1 MIKHTKIRNIVI
13 DGLKPFVGNAT
24 IYDGRIVSINE
35 NEFPAIAVY
44 LTDVQPSPKYLDVNG
59 WNAVLHIELFLKSS
73 QPDAKLDEWVE
84 SKLFPA
90 ISEMKR
96 LGEVINSITQQGF
109 NYARDDEMSYW
120 ASVDLTY
127 LIEYEM

>member
-13 DGLKPFVGNAT
+13 DGLKPFVGEAT
-24 IYDGRIVSINE
+24 IYDGRVVSINE
-35 NEFPAIAVY
+35 NEFPVIAVY
-44 LTDVQPSPKYLDVNG
+44 LTDVQPSPKYLDTNG

-90 ISEMKR
+90 VAGMKR
-96 LGEVINSITQQGF
+96 LGEAIDSITQQGF

-127 LIEYEM
+127 FIEYEM